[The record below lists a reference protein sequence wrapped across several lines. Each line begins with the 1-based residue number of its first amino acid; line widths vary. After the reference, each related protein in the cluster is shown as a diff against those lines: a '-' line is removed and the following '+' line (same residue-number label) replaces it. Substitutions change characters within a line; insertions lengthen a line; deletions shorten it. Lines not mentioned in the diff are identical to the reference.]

1 MVSRK
6 GLYRGMKS
14 VQVIPRTLETF
25 ISDLIIILKNIYLTV
40 LGRVLITACKL
51 LSCGILGVVPTRD
64 QT

>member
-25 ISDLIIILKNIYLTV
+25 ISDLIIILKNIYLTAP
-40 LGRVLITACKL
+40 G
-51 LSCGILGVVPTRD
+51 LSCSMWDLTSSLQDAGL
-64 QT
+64 